1 MVAVAARIFWVLFAA
16 TVGDA
21 TPLVIRRIEHLSLF
35 SLMRVPEGDCEG
47 SSAGGGLVNTAV
59 SSYSAINLPSCLMPN
74 GLGNLSLCGS
84 CCSLVPKAGVMTSAT
99 WPTAE
104 DIIATV
110 SA

>member
-16 TVGDA
+16 AVGDA
-21 TPLVIRRIEHLSLF
+21 TPLEIRRIEHFSFF
-35 SLMRVPEGDCEG
+35 SLMRVPEGDCGG